1 MSEGQAHIFQIVYS
15 EQTRKM
21 LDPGFLPLDNLDN
34 ERPDWREYWPIRRF
48 LSSTELRE
56 GEFYGFFSPRFK
68 EKTGLSSEE
77 VRRFIHADYD
87 VISFSHFFDQSC
99 AFMNLFEQGEAHHEG
114 FFALAQRFFDA
125 IGYNL
130 QLHQLVMDSRQ
141 IIFSNYFV
149 AKSAFWREWFH
160 STEKL
165 FHLAEH
171 GPPGPLKDGLNACV
185 AHGTS
190 EVPAKVFMM
199 ERIASLMLATQ
210 SRWRIKPYNPFVLP
224 ASPLP
229 TSKFVLELIILDALK
244 VAHNTVQHPQYAKA
258 FAQIREHLI
267 RRIRTSP

>member
-1 MSEGQAHIFQIVYS
+1 MSQGQAHIFQIVYS

-56 GEFYGFFSPRFK
+56 GEFYGLFSPRFK

-165 FHLAEH
+165 FQVAEQ
-171 GPPGPLKDGLNACV
+171 GPAGALREDLNASA
-185 AHGTS
+185 AHGVLR
-190 EVPAKVFMM
+190 VPAKVFIM

-210 SRWRIKPYNPFVLP
+210 HGWRIKPYNTFSLP

-229 TSKFVLELIILDALK
+229 ISNFRLELVILDALK
-244 VAHNTVQHPQYAKA
+244 IAHNT
-258 FAQIREHLI
+258 
-267 RRIRTSP
+267 